1 MKNLILTLRCA
12 DCNKSIDAIVETDG
26 RQRVGGYIYHCGLP
40 MLIVK
45 YTVTNERGDVLEQT
59 KYAVT
64 QVLDLGSGITA
75 FGDLRETGDL

>member
-26 RQRVGGYIYHCGLP
+26 CQRVGGYIYHCGLP

-45 YTVTNERGDVLEQT
+45 YTVTDETGDVLEQT
-59 KYAVT
+59 KYNVT